1 MSVDE
6 LSIEQRAA
14 KLLEGDDVDKDD
26 LRFFLSRLL
35 QIQEDQGRDASRAV
49 LRGAGLGAL
58 FIVLTHSKLLEAEL
72 LGMKIHDISPLRLII
87 PVAMMLMVLR
97 AVTVLRLSIF
107 YRRIFHEV
115 VGKHLPSWQAS
126 GLIPLLSPWRGPMST
141 HASPIRLDVNEHP
154 GVDRLHQAMRMVD
167 AWAGTAALAG
177 FQIYIFVILFKD
189 PRISTIT
196 AAASLGISLTLMLFV
211 AAYLWFARL
220 SRHPSV
226 PNGGGGV

>member
-1 MSVDE
+1 MDE
-6 LSIEQRAA
+6 LSIQQRAT
-14 KLLEGDDVDKDD
+14 KLLEGDDGDKDD

-49 LRGAGLGAL
+49 LRGAGLGAV
-58 FIVLTHSKLLEAEL
+58 FIILTHSKLLEAEL

-107 YRRIFHEV
+107 YRRIFDQV
-115 VGKHLPSWQAS
+115 AGKHLPNWQAS

-141 HASPIRLDVNEHP
+141 HASPIRLDANEHP
-154 GVDRLHQAMRMVD
+154 GVDRLHQAMRIVD
-167 AWAGTAALAG
+167 AWAGTAAIAG
-177 FQIYIFVILFKD
+177 FQIYAFVILFRD
-189 PRISTIT
+189 PRIPTI
-196 AAASLGISLTLMLFV
+196 AAAVSLGTSLILISFV
-211 AAYLWFARL
+211 AAYLWFVRL

-226 PNGGGGV
+226 PGGGRGV